1 MGYERIGYFIEEW
14 RELSQGPSQ
23 LRIDRRQQ
31 KPFIPR
37 FIRGWHDNNTGVLLP
52 STEELKTALA
62 ACVWEHQL
70 NSTKLLIPS
79 P

>member
-52 STEELKTALA
+52 STEE
-62 ACVWEHQL
+62 
-70 NSTKLLIPS
+70 
-79 P
+79 